1 MTIGEKIT
9 AIRKEKNMTQED
21 LANKLNVSRQT
32 ISKWENDTSLPD
44 VYNLQ
49 ELSKILN
56 VSVDELLDK
65 TQKEIKSDNDILE
78 AVQYGTNFFKKHWM
92 KYGYKL
98 IIEGVILSLFGL
110 IFIKVG
116 KMMTN
121 PFDGFVM
128 NPITND
134 MNDVINII
142 SYAPTTIGIILIIIG
157 STLAIT
163 DRIKNRKKEK

>member
-78 AVQYGTNFFKKHWM
+78 AVQYGTKFFKKHWM

-157 STLAIT
+157 STLVIT